1 MADTAKVLV
10 IEDDPFLLKVY
21 QSKLKDTGFQCEF
34 ASDGEEGLAKIKSF
48 QPKVILL
55 DLVMPKLDGFGV
67 LAAVKAD
74 PSLTQASILVLTNL
88 SQPEDRDKCLQ
99 LGAKEYM
106 VKSDISIQDILAKVQ
121 QYAV

>member
-10 IEDDPFLLKVY
+10 VEDDPFLQKVY
-21 QSKLKDTGFQCEF
+21 QSKLKDTSYQCDF

-48 QPKVILL
+48 QPKVVLL

-67 LAAVKAD
+67 LAAVQAD
-74 PSLTQASILVLTNL
+74 ASLAGINILVLTNL
-88 SQPEDRDKCLQ
+88 SQPEDKEKCLK

-106 VKSDISIQDILAKVQ
+106 VKSDVSIQEILAMIQK
-121 QYAV
+121 YAQ

>member
-1 MADTAKVLV
+1 MAGNAKVLV
-10 IEDDPFLLKVY
+10 VEDDPFLLKVY
-21 QSKLKDTGFQCEF
+21 QSKLKDTSYQCEF
-34 ASDGEEGLAKIKSF
+34 AGDGEEGLAKIKSF
-48 QPKVILL
+48 QPQVVLL

-67 LAAVKAD
+67 LAAVKSD
-74 PSLTQASILVLTNL
+74 PTLTQAAILVLTNL

-106 VKSDISIQDILAKVQ
+106 VKSDVSIQDILAKIQ